1 MAEPINTPEYDAI
14 EFAAAEWVVRL
25 QQSGLSL
32 DDISEWQR
40 WMRSDERH
48 TAAFQRLEELWG
60 KFDAIGAP
68 PHPSSRALSSDAYD
82 ASMPVG
88 EWRRSDKLTSETSAA
103 QRRFATRT
111 FSVAAC
117 AVLARVVVVSGGV
130 FYRGGMRQ
138 TELAR
143 QMIETA
149 VGENRSVTLADGSS
163 VALGGHT
170 RLSFSLRANVREIML
185 ENGEAF
191 FAVAK
196 DPSRPFQVH
205 AGNATVTAVGTEF
218 DVRRSDDNVTVAV
231 LEGRVMVQ
239 PMAPLMPVSW
249 LPASR
254 PVGQPAALAAGER
267 TTVNRNGV
275 ELTSE
280 LTNAQT
286 AIEWQDGQLAFEG
299 ESLRYVVQD
308 VNRYASKPIVLAD
321 EKTATLRITGTISS
335 SNVLGWVRSLQP
347 AFGVRAEIEP
357 NRIVLRKE

>member
-14 EFAAAEWVVRL
+14 EFAAAEWIVRL

-32 DDISEWQR
+32 DEVSEWQR

-48 TAAFQRLEELWG
+48 AAVFERLEELWG
-60 KFDAIGAP
+60 KFDAIEVP
-68 PHPSSRALSSDAYD
+68 PHPSSRALSCDAYD
-82 ASMPVG
+82 ASVPVG
-88 EWRRSDKLTSETSAA
+88 EWLRSDRGASKTFDA
-103 QRRFATRT
+103 QRRYPKRAFAA
-111 FSVAAC
+111 AAC
-117 AVLARVVVVSGGV
+117 AALACVAVTAGAL
-130 FYRGGMRQ
+130 YRGGMRQ
-138 TELAR
+138 TQLAR

-170 RLSFSLRANVREIML
+170 RMSFSLRANVREIVL
-185 ENGEAF
+185 EDGEAF

-218 DVRRSDDNVTVAV
+218 DVRRSDDRVTVAV
-231 LEGRVMVQ
+231 VEGRVMVQ
-239 PMAPLMPVSW
+239 PMAPVMPVSW

-254 PVGQPAALAAGER
+254 PVGHAAALAAGQR

-275 ELTSE
+275 ESTSE
-280 LTNAQT
+280 LTNAQSVV
-286 AIEWQDGQLAFEG
+286 EWQDGQLAFEG

-308 VNRYASKPIVLAD
+308 VNRYASKPIVIAD
-321 EKTATLRITGTISS
+321 EKTATLRFTGTISN
-335 SNVLGWVRSLQP
+335 SNVLGWVKSLQP
-347 AFGVRAEIEP
+347 AFGVRAEVEP

>member
-1 MAEPINTPEYDAI
+1 MTEPIKTPEYDAI
-14 EFAAAEWVVRL
+14 EFAAAEWIVRL

-32 DDISEWQR
+32 DEVSEWQR

-48 TAAFQRLEELWG
+48 AAVFKRLEELWH
-60 KFDAIGAP
+60 KFDAIEVP
-68 PHPSSRALSSDAYD
+68 PHPSSRDLGIDAYD
-82 ASMPVG
+82 ASVPVG
-88 EWRRSDKLTSETSAA
+88 EWLRSDEVASKTSEAH
-103 QRRFATRT
+103 RRYPKRAFVA
-111 FSVAAC
+111 AAC
-117 AVLARVVVVSGGV
+117 AALACVAVTTGAL
-130 FYRGGMRQ
+130 YRGGMRQ

-185 ENGEAF
+185 EDGEAF

-218 DVRRSDDNVTVAV
+218 DVRRSDDRVTVAV

-254 PVGQPAALAAGER
+254 PVGQAAALAAGER

-275 ELTSE
+275 ESTSA
-280 LTNAQT
+280 LANAQSV
-286 AIEWQDGQLAFEG
+286 IEWKDGQLAFEG

-308 VNRYASKPIVLAD
+308 VNRYAPKPIVIAD
-321 EKTATLRITGTISS
+321 EKTAALRITGTISHG
-335 SNVLGWVRSLQP
+335 NVLGWVKSLQP

>member
-1 MAEPINTPEYDAI
+1 MTEPIKTPEYDAI
-14 EFAAAEWVVRL
+14 AFAAAEWIVRL
-25 QQSGLSL
+25 QQTGLSL
-32 DDISEWQR
+32 DEVSEWQR

-48 TAAFQRLEELWG
+48 AEVFKRLEKLWG
-60 KFDAIGAP
+60 KFDAIEVP

-82 ASMPVG
+82 ASVPVG
-88 EWRRSDKLTSETSAA
+88 EWLRSAETAGKASDAHRRYPTRS
-103 QRRFATRT
+103 FA
-111 FSVAAC
+111 AAC
-117 AVLARVVVVSGGV
+117 AMLACVVVTAGAL
-130 FYRGGMRQ
+130 YRGGMRQ

-149 VGENRSVTLADGSS
+149 VGENRSLTLADGSS

-170 RLSFSLRANVREIML
+170 RLSFSLRANVREIIL
-185 ENGEAF
+185 EDGEAF

-218 DVRRSDDNVTVAV
+218 DVHRSDDRVTVAV

-254 PVGQPAALAAGER
+254 PVGQAAALAAGER

-275 ELTSE
+275 ESTSE
-280 LTNAQT
+280 LTNAQS

-308 VNRYASKPIVLAD
+308 VNRYSSKPIVIAD
-321 EKTATLRITGTISS
+321 EKTAALRITGTISH

>member
-1 MAEPINTPEYDAI
+1 MTEPIKTPEYDAI
-14 EFAAAEWVVRL
+14 EFAAAEWIVRL
-25 QQSGLSL
+25 RQSGLSL
-32 DDISEWQR
+32 DEVSEWQR
-40 WMRSDERH
+40 WMRSDEKH
-48 TAAFQRLEELWG
+48 AAVFKHMEELWH
-60 KFDAIGAP
+60 KFDAIEVP
-68 PHPSSRALSSDAYD
+68 PYPSSGAASGDAYD
-82 ASMPVG
+82 ASVPVG
-88 EWRRSDKLTSETSAA
+88 EWLRCDEAASKASHARRRYRKRAFVA
-103 QRRFATRT
+103 
-111 FSVAAC
+111 AAC
-117 AVLARVVVVSGGV
+117 AAFACVAVTTGAL
-130 FYRGGMRQ
+130 YRGGMRQ

-149 VGENRSVTLADGSS
+149 VGENRTVTLADGSS

-170 RLSFSLRANVREIML
+170 RLSFSLRANVREIVL
-185 ENGEAF
+185 EGGEAF

-218 DVRRSDDNVTVAV
+218 DVRRSDDRVTVAV

-254 PVGQPAALAAGER
+254 PVGQAAALAAGER

-275 ELTSE
+275 ESTSA
-280 LTNAQT
+280 LTNAQSV
-286 AIEWQDGQLAFEG
+286 IEWQDGQLAFEG
-299 ESLRYVVQD
+299 ESLHYVVQD
-308 VNRYASKPIVLAD
+308 VNRYASKPIVIAD
-321 EKTATLRITGTISS
+321 EKTAMLRITGTISH
-335 SNVLGWVRSLQP
+335 SNVLGWVKSLQP

>member
-14 EFAAAEWVVRL
+14 EFAAAEWIVRL

-32 DDISEWQR
+32 DEVSEWQH

-48 TAAFQRLEELWG
+48 AAVFKRLEELWH
-60 KFDAIGAP
+60 KFDAIEVP
-68 PHPSSRALSSDAYD
+68 PHPSSRALSRDAYD
-82 ASMPVG
+82 GGVSVG
-88 EWRRSDKLTSETSAA
+88 EWLRSDEGARETPDAH
-103 QRRFATRT
+103 RCDPRRT
-111 FSVAAC
+111 FAVVAC
-117 AVLARVVVVSGGV
+117 AVFACVAVTAGAL
-130 FYRGGMRQ
+130 YRGGMRQ

-170 RLSFSLRANVREIML
+170 RMSFSLRANVREIVL
-185 ENGEAF
+185 EDGEAF

-218 DVRRSDDNVTVAV
+218 DVRRSDDRVTVAV
-231 LEGRVMVQ
+231 VEGRVMVQ
-239 PMAPLMPVSW
+239 PMAPVMPVSW

-254 PVGQPAALAAGER
+254 PVGHAAALAAGER
-267 TTVNRNGV
+267 TTVNRSGV
-275 ELTSE
+275 ESTSV
-280 LTNAQT
+280 LTNAQS
-286 AIEWQDGQLAFEG
+286 AIEWQDGRLAFEG
-299 ESLRYVVQD
+299 ESLRYVVLD
-308 VNRYASKPIVLAD
+308 VNRYSSKPIVVAD
-321 EKTATLRITGTISS
+321 EKTAALRITGTISNN
-335 SNVLGWVRSLQP
+335 NVLGWVKSLQP
-347 AFGVRAEIEP
+347 ALGVRAEIEP

>member
-1 MAEPINTPEYDAI
+1 MTEPIKTPEYDAI

-32 DDISEWQR
+32 DEVSAWQH

-48 TAAFQRLEELWG
+48 AEVFKRLEELWG
-60 KFDAIGAP
+60 TFDSIEAP
-68 PHPSSRALSSDAYD
+68 PHPSSRALSSDTYD
-82 ASMPVG
+82 ASVPVG
-88 EWRRSDKLTSETSAA
+88 EWLRSDKGASKTFNTH
-103 QRRFATRT
+103 RRYPKRVFGA
-111 FSVAAC
+111 AAC
-117 AVLARVVVVSGGV
+117 AALVCVAVTTGAL
-130 FYRGGMRQ
+130 YRGGMRK

-185 ENGEAF
+185 EDGEAF

-218 DVRRSDDNVTVAV
+218 DVRRTDDRVTVAV
-231 LEGRVMVQ
+231 IEGRVMVQ

-254 PVGQPAALAAGER
+254 PVGHAAALAAGER
-267 TTVNRNGV
+267 TTLNRNGV
-275 ELTSE
+275 ESTSE
-280 LTNAQT
+280 LTNVQS

-308 VNRYASKPIVLAD
+308 VNRYASKPIVIAD
-321 EKTATLRITGTISS
+321 ERTAMLRITGTISH
-335 SNVLGWVRSLQP
+335 SNVLGWVKSLQP

>member
-1 MAEPINTPEYDAI
+1 MTEPIKTPEYDAI
-14 EFAAAEWVVRL
+14 EFAAAEWIVRL
-25 QQSGLSL
+25 RQSGLSL
-32 DDISEWQR
+32 DEVSEWQR
-40 WMRSDERH
+40 WMRSDEKH
-48 TAAFQRLEELWG
+48 AAVFKRLEEWWD
-60 KFDAIGAP
+60 KFDAIEAP

-82 ASMPVG
+82 GSVPVG
-88 EWRRSDKLTSETSAA
+88 EWLRSDEGASKTSDAHRHYPTRAFAA
-103 QRRFATRT
+103 
-111 FSVAAC
+111 AAC
-117 AVLARVVVVSGGV
+117 AVLACVAVTAGAL
-130 FYRGGMRQ
+130 YRSGMRQ

-149 VGENRSVTLADGSS
+149 VGENRTVTLADGSS

-170 RLSFSLRANVREIML
+170 RLSFSLRANVREIVL
-185 ENGEAF
+185 EGGEAF

-218 DVRRSDDNVTVAV
+218 DVRRTDDRVTVAV

-254 PVGQPAALAAGER
+254 PVGQAAALAAGER

-275 ELTSE
+275 ESTSA
-280 LTNAQT
+280 LTNAQS

-308 VNRYASKPIVLAD
+308 VNRYASKPIVIAD
-321 EKTATLRITGTISS
+321 EKTATLRITGTISH
-335 SNVLGWVRSLQP
+335 SNVLGWVKSLQP